1 MDECPHQGHWHG
13 GGGDG
18 CRWVQRLGGCK
29 VGWVQRLGG
38 CKGWVGAK
46 VGWVHG
52 RECGQWLVNE

>member
-29 VGWVQRLGG
+29 GWVGARVGWVQKLDG
-38 CKGWVGAK
+38 CKVGS
-46 VGWVHG
+46 VVSG
-52 RECGQWLVNE
+52 L